1 MNLSKTCILTSILLF
16 CSTAKLW
23 AEFVSVVE
31 LTDLRGNV
39 SFQICTE
46 EEKKKLDLELRAE
59 DKAFTKA
66 LELTKVQWNTMYKGT
81 AFPSSRVKERTM
93 RVVTTTSK
101 SEEADKILS
110 KMEDLEERSISRKK
124 AEEESILKKKPT
136 RSSRGRSNNNAS
148 IAREQKEV
156 KEDRENDA
164 NADKAED
171 LLRKNLSAA
180 AGHEVPFFG
189 KVPAK
194 AAQPKKAAA
203 KKK

>member
-1 MNLSKTCILTSILLF
+1 ML
-16 CSTAKLW
+16 CSTAKLQ

-31 LTDLRGNV
+31 LADLRGNT
-39 SFQICTE
+39 SYQICTD
-46 EEKKKLDLELRAE
+46 EEKKKLDLDLRAE

-81 AFPSSRVKERTM
+81 AFPSSRIKERSM
-93 RVVTTTSK
+93 RVITTTSK
-101 SEEADKILS
+101 REDADKVLS
-110 KMEDLEERSISRKK
+110 KMEAQEERSISKDK
-124 AEEESILKKKPT
+124 AEQESILKKKPT
-136 RSSRGRSNNNAS
+136 KSSRGRSNNNAS

-156 KEDRENDA
+156 KEDQENDT

-171 LLRKNLSAA
+171 LLRKNLSTA

-189 KVPAK
+189 KAPVK
-194 AAQPKKAAA
+194 AEPKKAAA

>member
-1 MNLSKTCILTSILLF
+1 MNLSTTYILASILLL
-16 CSTAKLW
+16 CSTAKLQ

-31 LTDLRGNV
+31 LADLRGNT
-39 SFQICTE
+39 SYQICTD
-46 EEKKKLDLELRAE
+46 EEKKKLDLDLRAE

-81 AFPSSRVKERTM
+81 AFPSSRIKERSM
-93 RVVTTTSK
+93 RVITTTSK
-101 SEEADKILS
+101 REEADKVLS
-110 KMEDLEERSISRKK
+110 KWEDQKERAISRKK

-156 KEDRENDA
+156 KEDRESDA

-171 LLRKNLSAA
+171 LLRKNLSTS

-189 KVPAK
+189 KAPEK
-194 AAQPKKAAA
+194 AEPKKAAA

>member
-1 MNLSKTCILTSILLF
+1 MKVLKLGLMSFVLF
-16 CSTAKLW
+16 MGSTIHLH
-23 AEFVSVVE
+23 AEFISVME
-31 LTDLRGNV
+31 LTDLRGNT
-39 SFQICTE
+39 SYRICTE

-59 DKAFTKA
+59 AKNYSKA
-66 LELTKVQWNTMYKGT
+66 LELTKTQWNTMYKGQ
-81 AFPSSRVKERTM
+81 AFPSSRIKQRSM
-93 RVVTTTSK
+93 RVITTTSK
-101 SEEADKILS
+101 REEADTVMS
-110 KMEDLEERSISRKK
+110 KWETQEARSISKDK

-136 RSSRGRSNNNAS
+136 KSRRGRGNNNAS

-171 LLRKNLSAA
+171 LLRKNLSTA

-189 KVPAK
+189 FTPVKAK
-194 AAQPKKAAA
+194 PKAAA